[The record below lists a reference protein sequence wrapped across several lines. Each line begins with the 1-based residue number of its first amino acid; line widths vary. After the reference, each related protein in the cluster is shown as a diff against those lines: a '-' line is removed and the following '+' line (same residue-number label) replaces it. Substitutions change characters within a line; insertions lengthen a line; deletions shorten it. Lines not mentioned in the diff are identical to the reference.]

1 MRAGDGDGRGL
12 VLGRAAVVT
21 GGASGIGRATAE
33 RFLRE
38 GASLA
43 LVDRNPRTPEVAEE
57 LSALGGA
64 VHGIVANVAVPEEVE
79 RAIATAEEMLGGLDI
94 LVNGA
99 GIAGRS
105 VPLWEL
111 TDEDWDEML
120 AVTLRSVFLCTR
132 AAIRTMRRQ
141 NAGAVVSIASIAGKE
156 GNPNAVAYSTAKAGV
171 IAFTKA
177 VAKEVARTGI
187 RVNAVAPGLIK
198 TPMNEQ
204 VSEEH
209 LQYMLDRMPMGR
221 IGLPEEVA
229 ALITFLA
236 SDEAS
241 FTTGQIYD
249 ISGGRATY

>member
-1 MRAGDGDGRGL
+1 MMAVKAGRTGL
-12 VLGRAAVVT
+12 LVGRAAVVT
-21 GGASGIGRATAE
+21 GGASGIGRATAQ
-33 RFLRE
+33 RFLEEEARVV
-38 GASLA
+38 
-43 LVDRNPRTPEVAEE
+43 LVDRSPATTDAVDEMGGSAGAVYGVVADVSTTAGAEE
-57 LSALGGA
+57 AIAESERLLGG
-64 VHGIVANVAVPEEVE
+64 I
-79 RAIATAEEMLGGLDI
+79 DI

-111 TDEDWDEML
+111 TDQDWDEMM
-120 AVTLRSVFLCTR
+120 AVTLRSVFSCTR
-132 AAIRTMRRQ
+132 AAIRMMRRQ
-141 NAGAVVSIASIAGKE
+141 GSGAVVSIASVAGKE

-177 VAKEVARTGI
+177 VAKEVARQGI

-209 LQYMLDRMPMGR
+209 LQYMLERMPMGR

-236 SDEAS
+236 SDQAS
-241 FTTGQIYD
+241 FTTGQVYD